1 MGWNDMKRDEVLMLL
16 FNAYKG
22 SANIEVETIKTYTL
36 MLADIP
42 LNVLFPAV
50 RKCINTCK
58 FLPSIAEIR
67 EAAKA
72 FKSDVDGTRQKDY
85 AEAWSEVEKALK
97 EVGYYGKPEW
107 SSPEIEKAVQ
117 AMGWME
123 LCCMEGEA
131 VNTTRAQFRQI
142 YEIFCKRSTE
152 EASHQALFQAL
163 PQAEQ
168 AKLGPSQ
175 SFVDGLTKKLSMDNA
190 LAEGKEIR
198 ASQPKTS

>member
-1 MGWNDMKRDEVLMLL
+1 MKRDEALMLL
-16 FNAYKG
+16 FNAYKS

-36 MLADIP
+36 MLADLP

-67 EAAKA
+67 EAATT

-97 EVGYYGKPEW
+97 EVGYYGKPTW
-107 SSPEIEKAVQ
+107 SSPEIARTVQ

-123 LCCMEGEA
+123 LCCMEGDA
-131 VNTTRAQFRQI
+131 INTTRAQFRQL
-142 YEIFCKRSTE
+142 YEIFCKRATE
-152 EASHQALFQAL
+152 EASHHQMFQSL
-163 PQAEQ
+163 PQSEQ
-168 AKLGPSQ
+168 AKLGASQ
-175 SFVDGLTKKLSMDNA
+175 EFVEGLTKKLSMDVA
-190 LAEGKEIR
+190 IEKEEAKGICT
-198 ASQPKTS
+198 SKPKINKN